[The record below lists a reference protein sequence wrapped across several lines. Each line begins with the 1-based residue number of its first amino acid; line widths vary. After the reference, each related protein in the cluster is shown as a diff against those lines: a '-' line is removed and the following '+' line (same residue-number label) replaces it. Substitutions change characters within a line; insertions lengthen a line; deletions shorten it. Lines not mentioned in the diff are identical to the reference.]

1 MAERA
6 WVATKKGL
14 LSFQRTRRGWAFD
27 RLSFAGEP
35 VTSVLPPADGAR
47 PMLAALNLGHF
58 GVKCHASMDGGL
70 SWREVAV
77 PVYPEQ
83 PEQSVDEV
91 AWKLVQIWSL
101 AAAGDTIYCGTL
113 PGGLFRSDDFGA
125 SWQLE
130 RALWDRP
137 ERREWFGGGY
147 DVPGIHSILI
157 DPAEPQQLLV
167 GISCGG
173 AWRTRDGGQSWAL
186 AAQGMRAAYL
196 PPELADNP
204 NIQDP
209 HSIAVCAAARDTLW
223 CQHHNGIFRSVDG
236 AATWQAVAPVPVSD
250 FGFAVAAHPC
260 NPDCAWFVPA
270 IKDECRIPPE
280 QAMAVLRT
288 RDGGQSFDVLR
299 DGLPQQDCFDL
310 VYRHGLAVA
319 DNGEQLLMGST
330 TGSLWASENGGEH
343 WQRIGSHFPPVLAV
357 AFEAD

>member
-1 MAERA
+1 MR
-6 WVATKKGL
+6 WLGSWSRSGRWL
-14 LSFQRTRRGWAFD
+14 
-27 RLSFAGEP
+27 
-35 VTSVLPPADGAR
+35 R
-47 PMLAALNLGHF
+47 PGTPFTAALCLAGCF
-58 GVKCHASMDGGL
+58 APTIS
-70 SWREVAV
+70 V
-77 PVYPEQ
+77 PVGNSNER
-83 PEQSVDEV
+83 SGTALSDANGSAV
-91 AWKLVQIWSL
+91 AM
-101 AAAGDTIYCGTL
+101 TC
-113 PGGLFRSDDFGA
+113 
-125 SWQLE
+125 
-130 RALWDRP
+130 
-137 ERREWFGGGY
+137 
-147 DVPGIHSILI
+147 
-157 DPAEPQQLLV
+157 PAF
-167 GISCGG
+167 I
-173 AWRTRDGGQSWAL
+173 QSWAL
-186 AAQGMRAAYL
+186 AARGMRAAYL

-250 FGFAVAAHPC
+250 FGFAVAAHPR